1 MESLAR
7 RTGAAEEA
15 GLAPQLPAQV
25 RLRACIDGAEEAECV
40 AAHLRAWR
48 LSGIPAEATA
58 ILAARRDV
66 AETLRRQALAQGAPA
81 EGVRVGELGLADTD
95 GLRALALVGCDS
107 RFAPAADPEAG
118 DFAAPVPEQD
128 RIRPVLR
135 TVAAPREA
143 LLITW
148 RGRPERLFGALAE
161 S

>member
-1 MESLAR
+1 MDSLVR

-15 GLAPQLPAQV
+15 AHAPALPAQV
-25 RLRACIDGAEEAECV
+25 RLRACIDGTDEAECL

-58 ILAARRDV
+58 ILSARQDV
-66 AETLRRQALAQGAPA
+66 AEGLRRAALAQGAPA
-81 EGVRVGELGLADTD
+81 EGVRVGEVGLADTD
-95 GLRALALVGCDS
+95 GLRAIALVGCDA
-107 RFAPAADPEAG
+107 RFAQPPAPDAG

-161 S
+161 T